1 MIHVSIVTGASRG
14 IGKAIVD
21 SILQTP
27 GAKVVAIARSQT
39 TLQSL
44 KDKYGKDSF
53 DFVAGDVTDENTA
66 QKAIDVALTQFGQ
79 IDSIV
84 ANAGVLDPV
93 GAINNTSIDD
103 WKKLYD
109 VNLFSIVQ
117 LIQLSLSELK
127 RTKGNVVAVSSG
139 AATKVYSGWYAYGSS
154 KAALNHLIASLAAE
168 EPSIQAI
175 SVAPGVVDTE
185 MQQDIREKFG
195 SNMSKEGLQRF
206 IDLHE
211 KKQLVPPE
219 EPGRVYANLAL
230 KGWPS
235 ELNGQFLRYNDEKLV
250 KYQ

>member
-1 MIHVSIVTGASRG
+1 M
-14 IGKAIVD
+14 
-21 SILQTP
+21 QTP
-27 GAKVVAIARSQT
+27 EAKVVAIARSQYA
-39 TLQSL
+39 LQSL
-44 KDKYGKDSF
+44 KDKYGPDSF
-53 DFVAGDVTDENTA
+53 DFVAGDVTDVITV

-93 GAINNTSIDD
+93 GAINATSIDD

-117 LIQLSLSELK
+117 LIQLSLPELK
-127 RTKGNVVAVSSG
+127 RTKGNIVAVSSG
-139 AATKVYSGWYAYGSS
+139 AANKAYSGWYAYGSS
-154 KAALNHLIASLAAE
+154 KAALNHLIFSLAQE
-168 EPSIQAI
+168 EPLIQAI
-175 SVAPGVVDTE
+175 SIAPGVVDTE

-219 EPGRVYANLAL
+219 EPGRVFANLAL
-230 KGWPS
+230 KGWS
-235 ELNGQFLRYNDEKLV
+235 ADLNGQFLRYNDPKLESY
-250 KYQ
+250 K